1 MRKSKSSRSNR
12 VASAVVECLEDRRL
26 LSSSALSFG
35 GGAGGIGDT
44 GFTAVLPGSR
54 AAISSNLRLSNGQLL
69 VTTTGGDL
77 TRNNQDDALTVGVNA
92 TANFTVQTR
101 MRSLAFGANWQ
112 NAGIVIGTNQDNYV
126 KIVAGYSGGQMLQ
139 LAGETNATF
148 TTAKVS
154 SFGLSGVTT
163 LDLRL
168 VGTASSKTIVAQY
181 RVNSDS
187 DSAWVTYGQMTSA
200 NVFSSAARAGIVST
214 NLGTGSTTV
223 DYDSFNVTDGATTP
237 PPPPPPPPPPTTGT
251 LSVGANVNTTRMG
264 GNEVEAEIAINPT
277 NANNVVTLGVSS
289 NNAGANLVVSR
300 SFDGG
305 KTWATTLLGS
315 AQDKLS
321 ANTNRVD
328 PHLAFDRFGNL
339 YVTYEVAASRT
350 EIRVIV
356 ARSSNGG
363 QTFTAST
370 AVAGQG
376 LNVDYPIIATGPDA
390 TNLNQE
396 TVWVGYTDTAARR
409 VRVVAARS
417 TGLGNLSGFTAPK
430 TVADAAGSFGS
441 IAVGPAGQVV
451 MAWQTNT
458 GSQGPSKLMLDVDAD
473 GLGSAKTWGVD
484 RYAADTNVGGFDRI
498 PAQPNRSI
506 DANVGLA
513 FDRSANSSTRGRLYM
528 VYTDE
533 AGNESNDTNVML
545 RYSDNLGT
553 NWSSALKVNDDGTN
567 RSQFLPAMAVDQSN
581 GNVAIVWRD
590 ARNSSGNNTAE
601 LWGTVSTTHGASVR
615 PNVKISAGAS
625 NQAAAGGVGVDY
637 DFGDYE
643 GVAFANGRF
652 TAVWADNSNSTGNN
666 PNGASLFDLYT
677 AVVTVN

>member
-1 MRKSKSSRSNR
+1 MRDVKRNR
-12 VASAVVECLEDRRL
+12 LGPVAAAVEALEDRRL
-26 LSSSALSFG
+26 LSSTALSFS
-35 GGAGGIGDT
+35 GGAGGVSNT
-44 GFTAVLPGSR
+44 GFTGVLPGTNG
-54 AAISSNLRLSNGQLL
+54 AISANLALSNGQLL
-69 VTTTGGDL
+69 VKTTAGDL
-77 TRNNQDDALTVGVNA
+77 TRNNQDDALTLGVNA
-92 TANFTVQTR
+92 TTNFAVQTR

-112 NAGIVIGTNQDNYV
+112 NAGIVVGTNQDNYV
-126 KIVAGYSGGQMLQ
+126 KIVVGYSGGQMMQ
-139 LAGETNATF
+139 LAGEAGGTF
-148 TTAKVS
+148 TSPKS
-154 SFGLSGVTT
+154 SAFSFAGVTT

-168 VGTASSKTIVAQY
+168 VGTASSKVVVAQY

-187 DSAWVTYGQMTSA
+187 DSAWVTYGQMTNA

-214 NLGTGSTTV
+214 NLGTSSTTV
-223 DYDSFNVTDGATTP
+223 DYDSLNVTDGATTP
-237 PPPPPPPPPPTTGT
+237 PPPPPPPPTGT
-251 LSVGANVNTTRMG
+251 LSVGANVNATKMG

-289 NNAGANLVVSR
+289 NNNGANLVVSR

-305 KTWATTLLGS
+305 KTWATTLVGS

-321 ANTNRVD
+321 ASTNRVD

-339 YVTYEVAASRT
+339 YVVYEVAAST
-350 EIRVIV
+350 SEIRVIV

-363 QTFTAST
+363 QSFTAST

-376 LNVDYPIIATGPDA
+376 LHIDYPIIATGPDA

-396 TVWVGYTDTAARR
+396 TVWVGYTDTSLRR
-409 VRVVAARS
+409 VRVVGARS
-417 TGLGNLSGFTAPK
+417 TGLGNLSGFTSPQ
-430 TVADAAGSFGS
+430 TVADASGSFGS

-451 MAWQTNT
+451 MAWQTST
-458 GSQGPSKLMLDVDAD
+458 GGQGPSKIMLDVDAD
-473 GLGSAKTWGVD
+473 GLGTAKTWGAD
-484 RYAADTNVGGFDRI
+484 RYVADTNVGGFDKI

-533 AGNESNDTNVML
+533 NGNESNDTNVML

-553 NWSSALKVNDDGTN
+553 SWSSPLKVNDDATN
-567 RSQFLPAMAVDQSN
+567 RSQFLPAIAVDQSN

-615 PNVKISAGAS
+615 PNVKISSGVS
-625 NQAAAGGVGVDY
+625 NQASAGGVGVDY

-643 GVAFANGRF
+643 GVAYANGKF
-652 TAVWADNSNSTGNN
+652 IAVWADNSNATHDN

-677 AVVTVN
+677 AVVTVS